1 VKNEMVQP
9 LSGQAVYVV
18 FLRELKRYWRAKAR
32 VISSVAQSIFFLI
45 IFGLG
50 LGGFVGRLGGIEYLS
65 YMAPGVIGMGLL
77 FGSVFSG
84 VSVIFDRQF
93 GFMKEMLVAPVS
105 RTSII
110 IGKILGGATTAT
122 IQGIILMT
130 IAGIMGAFTPSLAF
144 VAGAVAGIGTML
156 LITSGFVGLGVAIG
170 SSLNDFH
177 AFQLLSTFVMW
188 PMFMLSGVFFPID
201 VAPLPLQVAMFCDPM
216 FYGVEL
222 LRWCLLGSGTEIL
235 GPVGWLISLAV
246 VAIFDILMVS
256 LGTFLF
262 SRAQI

>member
-1 VKNEMVQP
+1 MKMVQP
-9 LSGQAVYVV
+9 LSGQAIYVV
-18 FLRELKRYWRAKAR
+18 LLREIKRYWRAKAR
-32 VISSVAQSIFFLI
+32 VISSVAQSIFFLA

-50 LGGFVGRLGGIEYLS
+50 LGDFIGRVGSIRYLS

-77 FGSVFSG
+77 FGSVSSG
-84 VSVIFDRQF
+84 VSIIFDRQF

-110 IGKILGGATTAT
+110 IGKIFGGATTAT

-130 IAGIMGAFTPSLAF
+130 VAGIMGAFTISFTFLGGAF
-144 VAGAVAGIGTML
+144 AAIGAML
-156 LITSGFVGLGVAIG
+156 LITAGFVGLGVTTG
-170 SSLNDFH
+170 STLNDFH

-201 VAPLPLQVAMFCDPM
+201 GQPFPLQIAMLCNPM

-222 LRWCLLGSGTEIL
+222 LRWCLLGTGAELL
-235 GPVGWLISLAV
+235 GSLGWLISLTV
-246 VAIFDILMVS
+246 VVGFDAFMVA
-256 LGTFLF
+256 LGTYLF
-262 SRAQI
+262 SRVQI